1 MKVPS
6 QHGLKNPKESCVKTL
21 KLLDLTHTL
30 HANIP
35 FWDASC
41 GFNIE
46 TTLDYGACTSIVK
59 FRVQRINL
67 MAAAGTHMDAPSHC
81 IPSGASIAEIPLQQL
96 EGPCFVV
103 DVSDRASES
112 FSVEPDDIL
121 RFETAYGKISP
132 GSWVLVRTG
141 WESRWNNPEAY
152 RNEYRF
158 PSISKE
164 AAEILL
170 QRDVTGLG
178 IDTLSPDRPQDGYPV
193 HQLFLKNGKFIIEN
207 VAHSGDLPQTGAR
220 LLALPLKIAGGTES
234 PLRLVGIL

>member
-1 MKVPS
+1 VQSLIKR
-6 QHGLKNPKESCVKTL
+6 PKEFRVKPL
-21 KLLDLTHTL
+21 QLLDLTHTL
-30 HANIP
+30 HADIP
-35 FWDASC
+35 SWDASC

-46 TTLDYGACTSIVK
+46 TTLDYGACKSIVK
-59 FRVQRINL
+59 FRVQRINIP
-67 MAAAGTHMDAPSHC
+67 AAAGTHMDAPSHC
-81 IPSGASIAEIPLQQL
+81 IPLGANIAEIPLQKL

-112 FSVEPDDIL
+112 FSLEPDDIL
-121 RFETAYGKISP
+121 RFETVHGNIPP

-152 RNEYRF
+152 RNGYRF

-164 AAEILL
+164 AAEMLL
-170 QRDVTGLG
+170 QRDVAGLG

-193 HQLFLKNGKFIIEN
+193 HQLFLGSGKLIIEN
-207 VAHSGDLPQTGAR
+207 VAHSGDLPPTGAR